1 MTRAFLNREDVM
13 AEERNQE
20 RRADADEQGAGEEA
34 RDETREVVNYTSNT
48 PQRRS
53 QQKVLLD
60 PELGEDDGYPL
71 GEQEALERVPAADNA
86 EQVMDEMREAT
97 MDMEVLEDFAERQ
110 EMPADEQGLFRRL
123 REHHDETPQ
132 LSAGDLD
139 AAWDQADV
147 GDETASAEPTPDKD
161 IVDEI
166 GAALG
171 VTYDDDE
178 ELDFAEKVYRRDEER
193 YELDLDS
200 VEDNLEEQGL
210 EEADMAAED
219 EAGAARAGEDED
231 GGGDEDDD
239 PFELTTTDTR
249 PD

>member
-1 MTRAFLNREDVM
+1 M
-13 AEERNQE
+13 AEERNRE
-20 RRADADEQGAGEEA
+20 RRAEVEEQAAVEEA
-34 RDETREVVNYTSNT
+34 ASTEAGDETREVVNYTSNT

-60 PELGEDDGYPL
+60 PELGEDDAYPL
-71 GEQEALERVPAADNA
+71 GEHEELERVSAEDNA

-97 MDMEVLEDFAERQ
+97 LDVEVLEDFAERQ
-110 EMPADEQGLFRRL
+110 EMPTDEQGLFRRL

-132 LSAGDLD
+132 LSAGDVD
-139 AAWDQADV
+139 AAWDQSDV

-171 VTYDDDE
+171 VTYEDDE

-200 VEDNLEEQGL
+200 VEDDLEAQGL
-210 EEADMAAED
+210 EEDDFVDEEGADGEEPAAGDD
-219 EAGAARAGEDED
+219 E
-231 GGGDEDDD
+231 DEDDD
-239 PFELTTTDTR
+239 EPFEPTTRDAR
-249 PD
+249 PG